1 MKLYKNSNGMHLTQE
16 TRKWKTVKNKREN
29 RRKEKKK
36 TKKKKRRRDGGERV
50 LL

>member
-29 RRKEKKK
+29 RRKEKKERW
-36 TKKKKRRRDGGERV
+36 RRKSTFVRNHQ
-50 LL
+50 LTI